1 MPSETIKMRF
11 RLPVGLSDG
20 PPRSLCWRSAAST
33 MMTAVARTAQI
44 KRMISRRRVDQP
56 SRLGEAPRIALSSA
70 SACSSD
76 RAESIDRR
84 EAASKGVRSEGCHAS
99 TEMRSVSLFSSGR
112 TTDSRDKSACNCGR
126 VSSAVLTMAS
136 FGRVPLLAGR
146 QRVARVH
153 TRGVTWKGV
162 GEEERFQAFVLLEL
176 ASRQSLEDSRRRCWV
191 GCEWGP
197 VNATVLT

>member
-1 MPSETIKMRF
+1 MRF

-84 EAASKGVRSEGCHAS
+84 EAASKGVRSEGCHANTQKCGQCLELFQMNNGRAVLLWTRLECCTYHGFLRSCPPLGGS
-99 TEMRSVSLFSSGR
+99 TRSQSSTHERSDVGR
-112 TTDSRDKSACNCGR
+112 CRRRGE
-126 VSSAVLTMAS
+126 VSSV
-136 FGRVPLLAGR
+136 
-146 QRVARVH
+146 
-153 TRGVTWKGV
+153 
-162 GEEERFQAFVLLEL
+162 VLLEL
-176 ASRQSLEDSRRRCWV
+176 ICIVSLEIAGGNAGSGV
-191 GCEWGP
+191 EWGP
-197 VNATVLT
+197 VSATQLL